1 MKIYRE
7 ALLSP
12 KLLAG
17 AGVLLAW
24 FSVIVW
30 LYLDIHSA
38 GDQIIQLLQ
47 QADGVVDSQRLLE
60 AEQARQLDHRLLT
73 VVMGLFVVLV
83 CGVSIA
89 ISLSLIGPLRRTIEY
104 ANGIAAGRLGSRA
117 HYWASGEVANVR
129 DAVSDMQEQITG
141 VVEQVTDAARE
152 VEAGTEQIEYSSR
165 SLGKHFGE
173 QASSLDNVTGKMK
186 SIAGSMRTK
195 ADESVRIDTLVRE
208 THQSIKRGGDIVK
221 QTVAAMQEIH
231 ESSTEIHDIVGIIDE
246 IAFQTNLLAL
256 NAAVEAARSG
266 EHGRGFAVV
275 ANEVRNLAQRSAEA
289 ASQIKSLIEESVNKV
304 QDGSRLATASG
315 DTLGEILSRFDQV
328 TECVS
333 ELTRQTET
341 DAGEVDMI
349 ISDVN
354 DVERLMAEG
363 RKLVQSVGASSEGL
377 KQSCRHLNEI
387 VGYFRIESS
396 AGGNPRKAAPVS
408 RKTPSVPERVESVA
422 PSHRRNAA

>member
-1 MKIYRE
+1 MKIDRE
-7 ALLSP
+7 ALVSP

-17 AGVLLAW
+17 AGVLLAY

-38 GDQIIQLLQ
+38 GDQIIQQLQ

-60 AEQARQLDHRLLT
+60 AEQARQSDHRLLT
-73 VVMGLFVVLV
+73 VVMGFFVVLV

-117 HYWASGEVANVR
+117 RYWASGEVANVR
-129 DAVSDMQEQITG
+129 DAVSDMQEQITR
-141 VVEQVTDAARE
+141 VVEQVRDAARE
-152 VEAGTEQIEYSSR
+152 VEAGTEQIEHSSR

-186 SIAGSMRTK
+186 LIAGSMRTK
-195 ADESVRIDTLVRE
+195 ADELVRIDMLVRE
-208 THQSIKRGGDIVK
+208 THQNIRRGGDIVK
-221 QTVAAMQEIH
+221 QSVAAMQEIH

-289 ASQIKSLIEESVNKV
+289 ASQIKSLIEESVHKV

-333 ELTRQTET
+333 ELTRQTKA

-377 KQSCRHLNEI
+377 KQSCRHLKDI

-396 AGGNPRKAAPVS
+396 ADGDQRRAAPVS
-408 RKTPSVPERVESVA
+408 AAPESVESVA
-422 PSHRRNAA
+422 PLRRRDAA

>member
-1 MKIYRE
+1 MKIDRE
-7 ALLSP
+7 ALVSP

-38 GDQIIQLLQ
+38 GDQIIQQLQ
-47 QADGVVDSQRLLE
+47 QADSVVDSQWLLE
-60 AEQARQLDHRLLT
+60 AEQARQSDHRLLS

-117 HYWASGEVANVR
+117 RYWASGEVANVR
-129 DAVSDMQEQITG
+129 DAVSDMQEQITR
-141 VVEQVTDAARE
+141 VVEQVTDAARQ
-152 VEAGTEQIEYSSR
+152 VEASTEQIEHSSR

-186 SIAGSMRTK
+186 SIAGSMRAK

-231 ESSTEIHDIVGIIDE
+231 ESSAEIHDIVGIIDE

-289 ASQIKSLIEESVNKV
+289 ASQIKSLIEGSVDKV

-315 DTLGEILSRFDQV
+315 DTLGEILTRFNQV
-328 TECVS
+328 MECVS
-333 ELTRQTET
+333 ALTRQAEA
-341 DAGEVDMI
+341 DAAEVDLI
-349 ISDVN
+349 IGDIN
-354 DVERLMAEG
+354 GVERLMADG
-363 RKLVQSVGASSEGL
+363 RKVVHRVAASSEGL
-377 KQSCRHLNEI
+377 KQSSRHLNEI
-387 VGYFRIESS
+387 IGYFQIESPS
-396 AGGNPRKAAPVS
+396 GGGQREAAPLFPDAAPDS
-408 RKTPSVPERVESVA
+408 R
-422 PSHRRNAA
+422 RRDAA